1 MRRALALVLILV
13 VCIPA
18 FAQGQVP
25 AVTSADATKRADSYI
40 GRMSPE
46 QKID

>member
-18 FAQGQVP
+18 FAQGQAP
-25 AVTSADATKRADSYI
+25 AVTTALLFAVWP
-40 GRMSPE
+40 G
-46 QKID
+46 